1 MEALLIYWHNILAWA
16 EPFVMWAE
24 PYMAEVEALI
34 VRAGWQEHHQ
44 AIGIGLVILGV
55 MLGVMLMLSLF
66 FRRRQH
72 QPPQQADMMAGLTL
86 HHIEEADE
94 TTRALHQIES
104 DMRALKELFDAK
116 RIEARVYVSES
127 KALYQSAKTIYEN
140 KSD

>member
-16 EPFVMWAE
+16 ESYMAQIEPF
-24 PYMAEVEALI
+24 MAEVEALI
-34 VRAGWQEHHQ
+34 ARTAWQEHHQ
-44 AIGIGLVILGV
+44 TIGIGLVI
-55 MLGVMLMLSLF
+55 LGVMLMLSLF
-66 FRRRQH
+66 FRRRPH